1 MCATYKSLSTNKKL
15 VFSPRF
21 KDGKTRVYIENTEF
35 CNEPLYTIPS
45 ISSKS
50 IILYNNLC
58 PEIKIIDA
66 TIAIVA
72 PQIKQKIIDLHFS

>member
-35 CNEPLYTIPS
+35 YSEPLYTMPS

-50 IILYNNLC
+50 IIRFSAFGIEIYNYPKKDMFVVNIW
-58 PEIKIIDA
+58 PKEIFSKI
-66 TIAIVA
+66 
-72 PQIKQKIIDLHFS
+72 Q